1 MSKLITN
8 TIRHTAGSADNLT
21 LDNSQNVTVEG
32 NLTVDGTT
40 IFTGDCTLPDD
51 TVDIADLSATGTAS
65 SSTYLRGDNAWA
77 TPSGGKILQ
86 VVQGSTTTQVEVTS
100 TSLTDSGLSASITPS
115 SGTKILVL
123 VNQHYTIYRHDD
135 DNNGGIVLLRDTSII
150 GSYLKNASDKYWG
163 EGMDAQGSGADRVE
177 NRLRWN
183 FTYLDTHGADGSTAV
198 TYKTQGAVY
207 SASDDEKIQFQRD
220 GGAGTDAGSYIQLLE
235 VAA

>member
-21 LDNSQNVTVEG
+21 LDNSQNVTVAG

-163 EGMDAQGSGADRVE
+163 EGMDAQGSGADRIE

-183 FTYLDTHGADGSTAV
+183 FSYLDSPSTTSAT

-207 SASDDEKIQFQRD
+207 GGTDDEKITFQRD
-220 GGAGTDAGSYIQLLE
+220 GGAGGTDGGSYMQLIE
-235 VAA
+235 VAG

>member
-1 MSKLITN
+1 MAIVINGTG
-8 TIRHTAGSADNLT
+8 TISGISAGGLPAGT
-21 LDNSQNVTVEG
+21 VT
-32 NLTVDGTT
+32 
-40 IFTGDCTLPDD
+40 
-51 TVDIADLSATGTAS
+51 SATLAAGA
-65 SSTYLRGDNAWA
+65 
-77 TPSGGKILQ
+77 GGKILQ
-86 VVQGSTTTQVEVTS
+86 IVEGSSVAEAGITTQT
-100 TSLTDSGLSASITPS
+100 LTDSNLSATITPS
-115 SGTKILVL
+115 AATSKVLVL

-163 EGMDAQGSGADRVE
+163 EGMDAQGSSADRVE